1 MGLGLSEI
9 GATRGTNA
17 AYYSWLGIGIALFIV
32 IAVVL
37 QRDKRNHTMRSPS
50 PLSKVWYAWTTR
62 VFALAIL

>member
-37 QRDKRNHTMRSPS
+37 QRDKRNHASPS
-50 PLSKVWYAWTTR
+50 PLSKVW
-62 VFALAIL
+62 